1 MHYDRTMPK
10 VFTHFC
16 FNVSHLF
23 GIIFKLKNSN
33 CRAEMKIP
41 VAERF
46 YLYRVDK
53 MHANDINFNIMQ
65 FIEKQYLTCF
75 VRTVLYL

>member
-1 MHYDRTMPK
+1 MIEQCLKGFY
-10 VFTHFC
+10 
-16 FNVSHLF
+16 SLLF
-23 GIIFKLKNSN
+23 KCISPVGIVFKLKNSN

-41 VAERF
+41 HEEKF
-46 YLYRVDK
+46 YLCRVDK

-75 VRTVLYL
+75 IRTVLYL